1 MYRKANIQTYIP
13 MASTYEELKKAENKQ
28 QIFNEIKSD
37 GYKLLQEGK
46 IDAKTYYAKTRN
58 IGIELGL
65 VNEQDY
71 PGRLP
76 SWAEG
81 FLEVVGGVGGAIAG
95 GIAGA
100 PGGPIGIV
108 AGAGAGAGIGSGSG
122 SLAAD
127 FLGDLLAPDMP
138 APSASERVRDAAVT
152 GAVDAGLTV
161 AVPVAGKALKPAVTK
176 IVDSFQAAKKA
187 AVKKSPDPESTVSFL
202 EKQMGI
208 TDEAA
213 QQAKMLASEGIDL
226 SLGQASTSPF
236 VRGVYNLTSRMP
248 LAGSP
253 GQKQLATTFE
263 QVDKALSKRISP
275 TAKRTPLTE
284 VERSKIIKEL
294 GMQSFKDWRNSYTSV
309 YRKAKELNKKKGN
322 FFDTTNL
329 VRTANTVYPKSKF
342 TDAPKDVLDLLNEL
356 RVYKSDFAMGRRGLT
371 PVQRKLS
378 FNDVEALDTKLTNL
392 AKKYDPAKG
401 ATPNNYAY
409 RSVIAL
415 QDTMKKQLRDPK
427 DQAGRLMSAGDRLFK
442 EYMSVVEGKTGKE
455 FQKALGR
462 GALRPGVGRP
472 PSQRIED
479 LYYKTF
485 SDAKSPESVVE
496 LKNII
501 GTKKVNELAANYLD
515 DIFNKYLKSE
525 KRDFGKLY
533 NELGFD
539 NLKSKRY
546 AATQELLKDYQFTKA
561 EDLYEFLNILKQFP
575 EALPDVNTF
584 ILRSGL
590 LRSAQSLGPA
600 ALIGTTG
607 ISAGGGV
614 GAFAGFGFLRLL
626 NQFLSNPFD
635 KSLFKS
641 ASRNVAGKKEEFMK
655 KFLNSIPKLPDS
667 PVPPSALAVQPA
679 VPLVSE
685 QIQQEPTP
693 Q

>member
-1 MYRKANIQTYIP
+1 

-28 QIFNEIKSD
+28 QVFNEIKSD

-46 IDAKTYYAKTRN
+46 IDAKTYYARTRK
-58 IGIELGL
+58 IGIELG
-65 VNEQDY
+65 VISPNDY

-81 FLEVVGGVGGAIAG
+81 FLEVVGGTVGAVAG
-95 GIAGA
+95 GIAGTPA
-100 PGGPIGIV
+100 GLLGII
-108 AGAGAGAGIGSGSG
+108 AGAGAGAGVGAGSG

-138 APSASERVRDAAVT
+138 APSASERIKDAAVT
-152 GAVDAGLTV
+152 GAVDAALTT
-161 AVPVAGKALKPAVTK
+161 AVPVAGKALKPVVSK
-176 IVDSFQAAKKA
+176 IVDKAQAAKKA
-187 AVKKSPDPESTVSFL
+187 AVEKSADPQKTVSFL

-213 QQAKMLASEGIDL
+213 KQAEVLAKEGIDL

-236 VRGVYNLTSRMP
+236 VRGIYNLTSRMP
-248 LAGSP
+248 LAGTP

-275 TAKRTPLTE
+275 TAKKMPLTE
-284 VERSKIIKEL
+284 VERSKMIKEL

-309 YRKAKELNKKKGN
+309 YRKAKDLNKKKGN

-329 VRTANTVYPKSKF
+329 VKTANTVYPKSKF
-342 TDAPKDVLDLLNEL
+342 TDAPQDVLDLLNEL
-356 RVYKSDFAMGRRGLT
+356 RIYKSDFAMSRRGLA

-378 FNDVEALDTKLTNL
+378 YNDVEALDTKLTNL

-409 RSVIAL
+409 RSVTAL

-455 FQKALGR
+455 FQKALGK
-462 GALRPGVGRP
+462 GALRPGIGRP

-479 LYYKTF
+479 LYSKTF
-485 SDAKSPESVVE
+485 SNAKSPEAVKE
-496 LKNII
+496 LKGII

-546 AATQELLKDYQFTKA
+546 AATQELLKDYKYTNAQDLFQFL
-561 EDLYEFLNILKQFP
+561 DILKQFP

-590 LRSAQSLGPA
+590 LRSAQSLGPT

-614 GAFAGFGFLRLL
+614 GAFAGFGFLRVL

-635 KSLFKS
+635 KSLLKS

-655 KFLNSIPKLPDS
+655 KFLKAIPELPDV
-667 PVPPSALAVQPA
+667 PVPPSAIAVQPA
-679 VPLVSE
+679 VPMVSE
-685 QIQQEPTP
+685 QLQQEPTP

>member
-1 MYRKANIQTYIP
+1 MAN
-13 MASTYEELKKAENKQ
+13 TYEELKQASNKQ

-37 GYKLLQEGK
+37 GYKLLQNGE
-46 IDAKTYYAKTRN
+46 IDAKTYYAKTRD

-65 VNEQDY
+65 IDPKDY

-95 GIAGA
+95 GIAGVPA
-100 PGGPIGIV
+100 GPGGIIV
-108 AGAGAGAGIGSGSG
+108 GAGVGAGIGSGSG

-138 APSASERVRDAAVT
+138 APSASERLKDAAVT
-152 GAVDAGLTV
+152 GTIDAALTT
-161 AVPVAGKALKPAVTK
+161 AVPIAGSRLKPFVNK
-176 IVDSFQAAKKA
+176 IVDKAQAAKKEA
-187 AVKKSPDPESTVSFL
+187 IKKSSDPESTLSFL

-213 QQAKMLASEGIDL
+213 KQAKMLADEGIEL

-248 LAGSP
+248 LAGTP
-253 GQKQLATTFE
+253 GQQQLAKTFE

-284 VERSKIIKEL
+284 VERSKMIQEL

-329 VRTANTVYPKSKF
+329 VRTVNTVYPKSRF
-342 TDAPKDVLDLLNEL
+342 TDAPKDVLDLFNEIRL
-356 RVYKSDFAMGRRGLT
+356 YRSDFVMGRRGVT
-371 PVQRKLS
+371 QVQPKLS
-378 FNDVEALDTKLTNL
+378 YNDVEALDTKLTNL

-401 ATPNNYAY
+401 SVPNNYAY
-409 RSVIAL
+409 RSIIAL

-427 DQAGRLMSAGDRLFK
+427 DQAGRLMAAGDRLFK
-442 EYMSVVEGKTGKE
+442 EYMAVVEGKTGKE

-462 GALRPGVGRP
+462 GALRPGIGRP

-479 LYYKTF
+479 LYFKTF
-485 SDAKSPESVVE
+485 SDAKSPESVKE

-501 GTKKVNELAANYLD
+501 GTRKVNELAANYLD
-515 DIFNKYLKSE
+515 DLFNKYLKSE

-590 LRSAQSLGPA
+590 LRSAQSLGPT

-614 GAFAGFGFLRLL
+614 GAFAGFGLLRLL

-635 KSLFKS
+635 KSLFRS
-641 ASRNVAGKKEEFMK
+641 ASKNIAGKKEEFMR
-655 KFLNSIPKLPDS
+655 KFLEIIPKLPES
-667 PVPPSALAVQPA
+667 PVPPSALAIQPA

-685 QIQQEPTP
+685 QVQQEPTT

>member
-1 MYRKANIQTYIP
+1 
-13 MASTYEELKKAENKQ
+13 MAVTYEQLKQAENKQ

-37 GYKLLQEGK
+37 GYKLLQDGK

-65 VNEQDY
+65 IDSKDY

-81 FLEVVGGVGGAIAG
+81 FLEVVGGVGGAIVG

-100 PGGPIGIV
+100 PAGPAGII
-108 AGAGAGAGIGSGSG
+108 AGAGAGAGVGSGSG

-138 APSASERVRDAAVT
+138 APSASERIKDAAIT
-152 GAVDAGLTV
+152 GAIDTGLTV

-176 IVDSFQAAKKA
+176 IVDKAKAAKEA
-187 AVKKSPDPESTVSFL
+187 AVKKSSDPDSTLSFL
-202 EKQMGI
+202 ERQMGI

-213 QQAKMLASEGIDL
+213 EQAVKLADEGIDL

-236 VRGVYNLTSRMP
+236 VRGIYNLTSRMP
-248 LAGSP
+248 LAGAP
-253 GQKQLATTFE
+253 GQKQLAKTFE

-275 TAKRTPLTE
+275 TAKKTPLTE
-284 VERSKIIKEL
+284 VERSKMIKEL

-329 VRTANTVYPKSKF
+329 VRTVNTVYPKSRF
-342 TDAPKDVLDLLNEL
+342 TDAPKDVLDLFNEIRL
-356 RVYKSDFAMGRRGLT
+356 YRSDFVMGRRGVT
-371 PVQRKLS
+371 QVQPKLS
-378 FNDVEALDTKLTNL
+378 YNDVEALDTKLTNL

-401 ATPNNYAY
+401 SIPNNYAY
-409 RSVIAL
+409 RSITAL

-427 DQAGRLMSAGDRLFK
+427 DQAGRLMAAGDRLFK
-442 EYMSVVEGKTGKE
+442 EYMAVVEGKTGKE

-479 LYYKTF
+479 LYFKTF
-485 SDAKSPESVVE
+485 SDAKSPESVKE

-501 GTKKVNELAANYLD
+501 GTRKVNELAANYLD
-515 DIFNKYLKSE
+515 DLFNKYLKSE

-590 LRSAQSLGPA
+590 LRSAQSLGPT

-614 GAFAGFGFLRLL
+614 GAFAGFGLLRLL

-635 KSLFKS
+635 KSLFRS
-641 ASRNVAGKKEEFMK
+641 ASKNVSGKKEEFMK
-655 KFLNSIPKLPDS
+655 KFLNKIPKLPDS

-685 QIQQEPTP
+685 QVQQKPTT

>member
-1 MYRKANIQTYIP
+1 MAN
-13 MASTYEELKKAENKQ
+13 TYEELKQASNKQ

-37 GYKLLQEGK
+37 GYKLLQNGE
-46 IDAKTYYAKTRN
+46 IDAKTYYARTRK
-58 IGIELGL
+58 IGIEIG
-65 VNEQDY
+65 VISPNDY

-100 PGGPIGIV
+100 PLGPAGII
-108 AGAGAGAGIGSGSG
+108 AGAGAGAGVGAGSG

-138 APSASERVRDAAVT
+138 APSAGERIKDAAVT
-152 GAVDAGLTV
+152 GAVDAALTT
-161 AVPVAGKALKPAVTK
+161 AIPVAGKALKPVVSK
-176 IVDSFQAAKKA
+176 IVDKAQAAKKA
-187 AVKKSPDPESTVSFL
+187 AVKKSADPEKTVSFL

-213 QQAKMLASEGIDL
+213 KQAEVLAKEGIDL

-236 VRGVYNLTSRMP
+236 VRGIYNLTSRMP

-275 TAKRTPLTE
+275 TAKKMPLTE
-284 VERSKIIKEL
+284 VERSKMIKEL
-294 GMQSFKDWRNSYTSV
+294 GMKSFKDWRNSYTSV
-309 YRKAKELNKKKGN
+309 YRKAKDLNKKKGN

-342 TDAPKDVLDLLNEL
+342 TDAPQDVLDLLNEL
-356 RVYKSDFAMGRRGLT
+356 RVYRSDFAMGRRGLT

-378 FNDVEALDTKLTNL
+378 YNDVEALDTKLTNL
-392 AKKYDPAKG
+392 SKKYDPSKG

-409 RSVIAL
+409 RAVSAL
-415 QDTMKKQLRDPK
+415 QDTMKKQLRDPS
-427 DQAGRLMSAGDRLFK
+427 DQAGRLMAAGDRLFK

-479 LYYKTF
+479 LYFKTF
-485 SDAKSPESVVE
+485 SDAKSPEAVKE

-546 AATQELLKDYQFTKA
+546 AATQELLKDYKYTNA
-561 EDLYEFLNILKQFP
+561 EDLFQFLDILKQFP

-590 LRSAQSLGPA
+590 LRSAQSLGPT

-607 ISAGGGV
+607 ISAGGGI

-635 KSLFKS
+635 KSLLKS
-641 ASRNVAGKKEEFMK
+641 ASRNVAGKKEEFMR
-655 KFLNSIPKLPDS
+655 KFLNSVPELPDV
-667 PVPPSALAVQPA
+667 PVPPSAIAVQPA
-679 VPLVSE
+679 VPIVSE
-685 QIQQEPTP
+685 QLQQEPTT

>member
-1 MYRKANIQTYIP
+1 MSENIFQNIK
-13 MASTYEELKKAENKQ
+13 EKKDAKIAFERL
-28 QIFNEIKSD
+28 KSD
-37 GYKLLQEGK
+37 GYRLMQEGK
-46 IDAKTYYAKTRN
+46 IDAKTYYSKTRDA
-58 IGIELGL
+58 GIELGL
-65 VNEQDY
+65 IGANDY

-81 FLEVVGGVGGAIAG
+81 FLEVVGGVGGAIG
-95 GIAGA
+95 GAILGA
-100 PGGPIGIV
+100 PGGPVGMV
-108 AGAGAGAGIGSGSG
+108 GGAGVGAGGGSATM

-127 FLGDLLAPDMP
+127 FLGDLIAPDMP
-138 APSASERVRDAAVT
+138 SPSTGQRFKDAATT
-152 GAVDAGLTV
+152 GAIDAALTV
-161 AVPVAGKALKPAVTK
+161 GAPIAGKALKPAVTK
-176 IVDSFQAAKKA
+176 VVDSFQAAKKA
-187 AVKKSPDPESTVSFL
+187 AVKKSSDPESTLSFL

-208 TDEAA
+208 TDDAA

-284 VERSKIIKEL
+284 VERSKMIKEL

-342 TDAPKDVLDLLNEL
+342 TDAPKDVLDLLDEL
-356 RVYKSDFAMGRRGLT
+356 RVYKSDFAMSRRGLA
-371 PVQRKLS
+371 PVQKKLS
-378 FNDVEALDTKLTNL
+378 YNDVEALDTKLTNL

-409 RSVIAL
+409 RSVTAL

-462 GALRPGVGRP
+462 GSLRPGVGRP

-479 LYYKTF
+479 LYSKTF
-485 SDAKSPESVVE
+485 SDAKSPESVKE
-496 LKNII
+496 LRNII
-501 GTKKVNELAANYLD
+501 GAKKVNELAANYLD

-546 AATQELLKDYQFTKA
+546 AATQELLKDYQYTKA
-561 EDLYEFLNILKQFP
+561 EDLYEFLNILRQFP

-590 LRSAQSLGPA
+590 LRSAQSLGPT

-626 NQFLSNPFD
+626 NQILSNPFD
-635 KSLFKS
+635 KSLLRS
-641 ASRNVAGKKEEFMK
+641 ASKNVSGKKEEFMK
-655 KFLNSIPKLPDS
+655 RFMDSIPELPDV
-667 PVPPSALAVQPA
+667 PVPPSSIAVQPV
-679 VPLVSE
+679 VPMVSE
-685 QIQQEPTP
+685 QVQQEPLP

>member
-1 MYRKANIQTYIP
+1 

-28 QIFNEIKSD
+28 QVFNEIKSD
-37 GYKLLQEGK
+37 GYQLLQEGK
-46 IDAKTYYAKTRN
+46 IDAKTYYARTRK
-58 IGIELGL
+58 IGIELG
-65 VNEQDY
+65 VISPNDY

-81 FLEVVGGVGGAIAG
+81 FLEVVGGTVGAVAG
-95 GIAGA
+95 GIAGTPA
-100 PGGPIGIV
+100 GLPGII
-108 AGAGAGAGIGSGSG
+108 AGAGAGAGVGAGSG

-138 APSASERVRDAAVT
+138 APSAGERIKDAA
-152 GAVDAGLTV
+152 LTT
-161 AVPVAGKALKPAVTK
+161 AVPVAGKALKPIVSK
-176 IVDSFQAAKKA
+176 IVDKAQAAKKA
-187 AVKKSPDPESTVSFL
+187 AVKKSADPEKTVSFL

-213 QQAKMLASEGIDL
+213 KQAEVLAREGIDL

-236 VRGVYNLTSRMP
+236 VRGIYNLTSRMP
-248 LAGSP
+248 LAGTP

-275 TAKRTPLTE
+275 TAKKMPLTE
-284 VERSKIIKEL
+284 VERSKMIKEL

-309 YRKAKELNKKKGN
+309 YRKAKDLNKKKGN

-342 TDAPKDVLDLLNEL
+342 TDAPQDVLDLLNEL
-356 RVYKSDFAMGRRGLT
+356 RIYKSDFAMSRRGLA

-378 FNDVEALDTKLTNL
+378 YNDVEALDTKLTNL

-409 RSVIAL
+409 RSVTAL

-455 FQKALGR
+455 FQKALGK
-462 GALRPGVGRP
+462 GALRPGIGRP

-479 LYYKTF
+479 LYSKTF
-485 SDAKSPESVVE
+485 SNAKSPEAVKE
-496 LKNII
+496 LKGII

-546 AATQELLKDYQFTKA
+546 AATQELLKDYKYTNAQDLFQFL
-561 EDLYEFLNILKQFP
+561 DILKQFP

-590 LRSAQSLGPA
+590 LRSAQSLGPT

-614 GAFAGFGFLRLL
+614 GAFAGFGFLRVL

-635 KSLFKS
+635 KSLLKS

-655 KFLNSIPKLPDS
+655 KFLKAIPELPDV
-667 PVPPSALAVQPA
+667 PVPPSAIAIQPA
-679 VPLVSE
+679 VPMVTE
-685 QIQQEPTP
+685 QLQQEPTP

>member
-1 MYRKANIQTYIP
+1 

-28 QIFNEIKSD
+28 QVFNEIKSD

-46 IDAKTYYAKTRN
+46 IDAKTYYARTRK
-58 IGIELGL
+58 IGIELG
-65 VNEQDY
+65 VISPNDY

-81 FLEVVGGVGGAIAG
+81 FLEVVGGTVGAVVG
-95 GIAGA
+95 GIAGTPA
-100 PGGPIGIV
+100 GLPGII
-108 AGAGAGAGIGSGSG
+108 AGAGAGAGVGAGSG

-138 APSASERVRDAAVT
+138 APSASERIKDAAVT
-152 GAVDAGLTV
+152 GAVDAALTT
-161 AVPVAGKALKPAVTK
+161 AVPVAGKALKPVVSK
-176 IVDSFQAAKKA
+176 IVDKAQAAKKA
-187 AVKKSPDPESTVSFL
+187 AVEKSADPQKTVSFL

-213 QQAKMLASEGIDL
+213 KQAEVLAKEGIDL

-236 VRGVYNLTSRMP
+236 VRGIYNLTSRMP
-248 LAGSP
+248 LAGTP

-275 TAKRTPLTE
+275 TAKKMPLTE
-284 VERSKIIKEL
+284 VERSKMIKEL

-309 YRKAKELNKKKGN
+309 YRKAKDLNKKKGN

-342 TDAPKDVLDLLNEL
+342 TDAPQDVLDLLNEL
-356 RVYKSDFAMGRRGLT
+356 RIYKSDFAMSRRGLA

-378 FNDVEALDTKLTNL
+378 YNDVEALDTKLTNL

-409 RSVIAL
+409 RSVTAL

-455 FQKALGR
+455 FQKALGK
-462 GALRPGVGRP
+462 GALRPGIGRP

-479 LYYKTF
+479 LYSKTF
-485 SDAKSPESVVE
+485 SNAKSPEAVKE
-496 LKNII
+496 LKGII

-546 AATQELLKDYQFTKA
+546 AATQELLKDYKYTNAQDLFQFL
-561 EDLYEFLNILKQFP
+561 DILKQFP

-590 LRSAQSLGPA
+590 LRSAQSLGPT

-614 GAFAGFGFLRLL
+614 GAFAGFGFLRVL

-635 KSLFKS
+635 KSLLKS

-655 KFLNSIPKLPDS
+655 KFLKAIPELPDV
-667 PVPPSALAVQPA
+667 PVPPSAIAVQPA
-679 VPLVSE
+679 VPMVSE
-685 QIQQEPTP
+685 QLQQEPTP

>member
-1 MYRKANIQTYIP
+1 

-28 QIFNEIKSD
+28 QVFNEIKSD

-46 IDAKTYYAKTRN
+46 IDAKTYYARTRK
-58 IGIELGL
+58 IGIELG
-65 VNEQDY
+65 VISPNDY

-81 FLEVVGGVGGAIAG
+81 FLEVVGGTVGAVAG
-95 GIAGA
+95 GIAGTPA
-100 PGGPIGIV
+100 GLPGII
-108 AGAGAGAGIGSGSG
+108 AGAGAGAGVGAGSG

-138 APSASERVRDAAVT
+138 APSASERIKDAAVT
-152 GAVDAGLTV
+152 GAVDAALTT
-161 AVPVAGKALKPAVTK
+161 AVPVAGKALKPVVSK
-176 IVDSFQAAKKA
+176 IVDKAQAAKKA
-187 AVKKSPDPESTVSFL
+187 AVEKSADPQKTVSFL

-213 QQAKMLASEGIDL
+213 KQAEVLAKEGIDL

-236 VRGVYNLTSRMP
+236 VRGIYNLTSRMP
-248 LAGSP
+248 LAGTP

-275 TAKRTPLTE
+275 TAKKMPLTE
-284 VERSKIIKEL
+284 VERSKMIKEL

-309 YRKAKELNKKKGN
+309 YRKAKDLNKKKGN

-342 TDAPKDVLDLLNEL
+342 TDAPQDVLDLLNEL
-356 RVYKSDFAMGRRGLT
+356 RIYKSDFAMSRRGLA

-378 FNDVEALDTKLTNL
+378 YNDVEALDTKLTNL

-409 RSVIAL
+409 RSVTAL

-455 FQKALGR
+455 FQKALGK
-462 GALRPGVGRP
+462 GALRPGIGRP

-479 LYYKTF
+479 LYSKTF
-485 SDAKSPESVVE
+485 SNAKSPEAVKE
-496 LKNII
+496 LKGII

-546 AATQELLKDYQFTKA
+546 AATQELLKDYKYTNAQDLFQFL
-561 EDLYEFLNILKQFP
+561 DILKQFP

-590 LRSAQSLGPA
+590 LRSAQSLGPT

-614 GAFAGFGFLRLL
+614 GAFAGFGFLRVL

-635 KSLFKS
+635 KSLLKS

-655 KFLNSIPKLPDS
+655 KFLKAIPELPDV
-667 PVPPSALAVQPA
+667 PVPPSAIAVQPA
-679 VPLVSE
+679 VPMVSE
-685 QIQQEPTP
+685 QLQQEPTP

>member
-1 MYRKANIQTYIP
+1 M
-13 MASTYEELKKAENKQ
+13 AEN
-28 QIFNEIKSD
+28 IFQDIKEKKEAKIAFERLKSD
-37 GYKLLQEGK
+37 GYRLMKEGE
-46 IDAKTYYAKTRN
+46 IDAKTYYAKTRAA
-58 IGIELGL
+58 GIELGL
-65 VNEQDY
+65 ISPNDY

-95 GIAGA
+95 GIAGVPLG
-100 PGGPIGIV
+100 PGGII
-108 AGAGAGAGIGSGSG
+108 AGAGAGAGVGAGSG

-138 APSASERVRDAAVT
+138 APSAGERIKDAAVT
-152 GAVDAGLTV
+152 GAVDAALTT
-161 AVPVAGKALKPAVTK
+161 AVPIAGKALKPVVSK
-176 IVDSFQAAKKA
+176 IVDKAQAAKKA
-187 AVKKSPDPESTVSFL
+187 AVEKSADPQKTVSFL

-213 QQAKMLASEGIDL
+213 KQAEVLAKEGIDL

-236 VRGVYNLTSRMP
+236 VRGIYNLTSRMP
-248 LAGSP
+248 LAGTP

-275 TAKRTPLTE
+275 TAKKMPLTE
-284 VERSKIIKEL
+284 VERSKMIKEL
-294 GMQSFKDWRNSYTSV
+294 GMKSFKDWRNSYTSV
-309 YRKAKELNKKKGN
+309 YRKAKDLNKKKGN

-342 TDAPKDVLDLLNEL
+342 TDAPQDVLDLLNEL
-356 RVYKSDFAMGRRGLT
+356 RVYRSDFAMGRRGLA

-378 FNDVEALDTKLTNL
+378 YNDVEALDTKLTNL

-409 RSVIAL
+409 RSVTAL

-427 DQAGRLMSAGDRLFK
+427 DQAGRLMAAGDRLFK

-455 FQKALGR
+455 FQKALGK
-462 GALRPGVGRP
+462 GALRPGIGRP

-479 LYYKTF
+479 LYFKTF
-485 SDAKSPESVVE
+485 SDAKSPEAVKE
-496 LKNII
+496 LKGII

-546 AATQELLKDYQFTKA
+546 AATQELLKDYKYTNA
-561 EDLYEFLNILKQFP
+561 EDLFQFLDILKQFP

-590 LRSAQSLGPA
+590 LRSAQSLGPT

-607 ISAGGGV
+607 ISAGGGI

-635 KSLFKS
+635 KSLLKS
-641 ASRNVAGKKEEFMK
+641 ANRNVAGKKEEFMR
-655 KFLNSIPKLPDS
+655 KFLNSIPDLPDV
-667 PVPPSALAVQPA
+667 PVPPSAIAVQPA
-679 VPLVSE
+679 VPMVSE
-685 QIQQEPTP
+685 QLQQEPTT